1 MDILPAIDLIGGKCV
16 RLIQGQYDRQITYKD
31 DPVAQAA
38 EFVAAGA
45 QWLHVVDLDGAKEGR
60 PVNAPVVAA
69 IARHLPKLK
78 IELGGGVRNE
88 EAIVT
93 MLDAGVTRLIMG
105 SSAVKQF
112 GWFCKM
118 VRKYPGR
125 LVLGLDARGANLA
138 TEGWLEQGGLD
149 IFEFVRQAAGLPIA
163 AIVYT
168 DISKDGML
176 AGPNLER
183 TGQLVR
189 AVDVPIVAAGGVT
202 TVEDIESLEAAGVA
216 GAIIGRALYEG
227 SITLEAALAAAGRH
241 RKSAGNA

>member
-16 RLIQGQYDRQITYKD
+16 RLVQGQYDRQITYKD

-38 EFVAAGA
+38 EFAAAGA
-45 QWLHVVDLDGAKEGR
+45 AWLHIVDLDGAKEGR
-60 PVNAPVVAA
+60 CVNAQVVAA
-69 IARHLPKLK
+69 IARQMPALK
-78 IELGGGVRNE
+78 IELGGGIRNE
-88 EAIVT
+88 EAIAA
-93 MLDAGVTRLIMG
+93 MLEAGVTRLILG
-105 SSAVKQF
+105 SSAIKQF
-112 GWFCKM
+112 GWFGDM
-118 VRKYPGR
+118 ARKYPHR

-149 IFEFVRQAAGLPIA
+149 VFEFAKQAADLPIA

-189 AVDVPIVAAGGVT
+189 TVDVPIVAAGGVT
-202 TVEDIESLEAAGVA
+202 TVEDIQNLKSVGVA

-227 SITLEAALAAAGRH
+227 SITLQAALVAAC
-241 RKSAGNA
+241 

>member
-16 RLIQGQYDRQITYKD
+16 RLIQGQYDKQITYKD
-31 DPVAQAA
+31 DPAAQAA

-60 PVNAPVVAA
+60 CVNAPVVAA
-69 IARHLPKLK
+69 IARQLPTLK

-93 MLDAGVTRLIMG
+93 MLDAGVTRLILG

-112 GWFCKM
+112 DWFCEM
-118 VRKYPGR
+118 ARKYPDR
-125 LVLGLDARGANLA
+125 LVLGLDARGAKLA
-138 TEGWLEQGGLD
+138 TEGWLEQGGQD
-149 IFEFVRQAAGLPIA
+149 IVEFAKRAADLPIA

-189 AVDVPIVAAGGVT
+189 AVEVPIVAAGGVT
-202 TVEDIESLEAAGVA
+202 TVKDIESLKSAGVA

-227 SITLEAALAAAGRH
+227 SITLEAALAAAV
-241 RKSAGNA
+241 

>member
-16 RLIQGQYDRQITYKD
+16 RLVQGQYDRQITYKD

-38 EFVAAGA
+38 EFVADGA
-45 QWLHVVDLDGAKEGR
+45 QWLHVVDLDGAKAGR
-60 PVNAPVVAA
+60 CVNAPVVAA
-69 IARHLPKLK
+69 IAQQFPKLK
-78 IELGGGVRNE
+78 IELGGGIRNE

-93 MLDAGVTRLIMG
+93 MLEAGVTRLILG
-105 SSAVKQF
+105 SSAIKQF
-112 GWFCKM
+112 DWFGEM
-118 VRKYPGR
+118 AQKYPYR
-125 LVLGLDARGANLA
+125 LVLGLDARGAKLA

-149 IFEFVRQAAGLPIA
+149 VFEFAKKAADLPIA

-183 TGQLVR
+183 TGQLVQ
-189 AVDVPIVAAGGVT
+189 AITVDIVAAGGVT
-202 TVEDIESLEAAGVA
+202 TVEDIKNLKLIGVA

-227 SITLEAALAAAGRH
+227 SITLADALAAI
-241 RKSAGNA
+241 